1 MIKRFLHGSNTRRAN
16 LIIIPSKCSFIICA
30 GKMERKILTSMV
42 CFSMSAGVKGLV
54 TRLDIEIYSITIPL
68 KYKYFRRLWGKR
80 LKLVDATALG
90 LEIKYYYILCMKKS
104 APIEPWNCNFPCL
117 KEIITDWS
125 TDQQTDRLDHREVDA
140 SNIKKKKLLTWRLI
154 RIRRCY
160 QKASVVAGHSSLGEC
175 WEPEMDWQGFPKTGF
190 SGQRKLRKSCK
201 LPST

>member
-1 MIKRFLHGSNTRRAN
+1 
-16 LIIIPSKCSFIICA
+16 
-30 GKMERKILTSMV
+30 MERKILTSMV

-117 KEIITDWS
+117 KEIITDRS

-140 SNIKKKKLLTWRLI
+140 SNIKKKKN
-154 RIRRCY
+154 C
-160 QKASVVAGHSSLGEC
+160 
-175 WEPEMDWQGFPKTGF
+175 
-190 SGQRKLRKSCK
+190 
-201 LPST
+201 LPDV